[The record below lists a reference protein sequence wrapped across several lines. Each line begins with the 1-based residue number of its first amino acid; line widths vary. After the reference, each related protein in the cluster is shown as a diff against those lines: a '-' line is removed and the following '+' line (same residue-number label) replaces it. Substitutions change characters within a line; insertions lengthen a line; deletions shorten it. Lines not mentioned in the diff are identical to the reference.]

1 MIKVTEHTRNV
12 LLEVAKKRKVYVEGN
27 FLKILSA
34 PDGDTE
40 FEEYLKICKEKDSD
54 KRRQRLEVTKQVQS
68 QNRDLEQAA
77 KENVRVNKQ
86 LEKALDEAEAAKNK
100 AEELLITS
108 KAHFRNTEKK
118 EKEQNQKLTEALK
131 EAEQAHKETHRLRL
145 EAENAK
151 SKAEQ
156 DLSLLQKK
164 TQTELMGN
172 IVRVALWVIMG
183 VGLLTTALY
192 VFVMVRGLDAKIIE
206 STWSNLFGILL
217 TNSFSIIGTIMGVK
231 HATKDKE

>member
-1 MIKVTEHTRNV
+1 MKIQKSTRDI
-12 LLEVAKKRKVYVEGN
+12 LLEIAKHKRVYVEGN
-27 FLKILSA
+27 FLKLIE
-34 PDGDTE
+34 PEEGDVE
-40 FEEYLKICKEKDSD
+40 FEEYLKLCKEKDSTS
-54 KRRQRLEVTKQVQS
+54 RRKRLEVTKQVQK
-68 QNRDLEQAA
+68 QNSELERAQ
-77 KENVRVNKQ
+77 KENKRVNRQ
-86 LEKALDEAEAAKNK
+86 LEKALNEAIDSAEQSKKSKEEAEKAKEELEVALQLAEQSKEEAHKLK
-100 AEELLITS
+100 AEAEH
-108 KAHFRNTEKK
+108 AK
-118 EKEQNQKLTEALK
+118 EI
-131 EAEQAHKETHRLRL
+131 AET
-145 EAENAK
+145 
-151 SKAEQ
+151 

-231 HATKDKE
+231 HANGGDKK

>member
-1 MIKVTEHTRNV
+1 MKIQKSTRDI
-12 LLEVAKKRKVYVEGN
+12 LLEIAKHKRVYVEGN
-27 FLKILSA
+27 FLKLIE
-34 PDGDTE
+34 PEEGDEE
-40 FEEYLKICKEKDSD
+40 FEEYLKLCKEKDSTS
-54 KRRQRLEVTKQVQS
+54 RRKRLEVTKQVQK
-68 QNRDLEQAA
+68 QNSELEKAQ
-77 KENVRVNKQ
+77 KENKRVNRQ
-86 LEKALDEAEAAKNK
+86 LEKALNEAIDSAEQSKKSKEEAEKAKEELEVALQLAEQSKEEAHKLK
-100 AEELLITS
+100 AEAEH
-108 KAHFRNTEKK
+108 AK
-118 EKEQNQKLTEALK
+118 EV
-131 EAEQAHKETHRLRL
+131 AET
-145 EAENAK
+145 
-151 SKAEQ
+151 

>member
-1 MIKVTEHTRNV
+1 MKIQKSTRDI
-12 LLEVAKKRKVYVEGN
+12 LLEIAKHKRVYVEGN
-27 FLKILSA
+27 FLKLIE
-34 PDGDTE
+34 PEEGDEE
-40 FEEYLKICKEKDSD
+40 FEEYLKLCKEKDSTS
-54 KRRQRLEVTKQVQS
+54 RRKRLEVTKQVQK
-68 QNRDLEQAA
+68 QNSELEKAQ
-77 KENVRVNKQ
+77 KENKRVNRQ
-86 LEKALDEAEAAKNK
+86 LEKALNEAIDSAEQSKKSKEEAETAK
-100 AEELLITS
+100 EELEVALQLAEQS
-108 KAHFRNTEKK
+108 KEEAH
-118 EKEQNQKLTEALK
+118 KLK
-131 EAEQAHKETHRLRL
+131 SEAEHAKEV
-145 EAENAK
+145 AET
-151 SKAEQ
+151 

-164 TQTELMGN
+164 TQTELMGS

>member
-1 MIKVTEHTRNV
+1 MIQVTEHTRNV
-12 LLEVAKKRKVYVEGN
+12 LLEVAKQKKVYVEGN
-27 FLKILSA
+27 FLKILKA

-40 FEEYLKICKEKDSD
+40 FEEYLKVCKEKDSD
-54 KRRQRLEVTKQVQS
+54 KRRQRLEITKQIQK
-68 QNRDLEQAA
+68 QNSELEQAA
-77 KENVRVNKQ
+77 KENKRVNRQ
-86 LEKALDEAEAAKNK
+86 LEKAVDEAVEQKTK
-100 AEELLITS
+100 AEELLITG
-108 KAHFRNTEKK
+108 KQHFRNAEKL
-118 EKEQNQKLTEALK
+118 EKEQNRKLQEALDDAK
-131 EAEQAHKETHRLRL
+131 LAQDEAHSLRIK
-145 EAENAK
+145 AENAK
-151 SKAEQ
+151 EIAET

>member
-1 MIKVTEHTRNV
+1 MKIQKSTRDI
-12 LLEVAKKRKVYVEGN
+12 LLEIAKHKRVYVEGN
-27 FLKILSA
+27 FLKLIE
-34 PDGDTE
+34 PEEGDEE
-40 FEEYLKICKEKDSD
+40 FEEYLKLCKEKDSTS
-54 KRRQRLEVTKQVQS
+54 RRKRLEVTKQVQK
-68 QNRDLEQAA
+68 QNSELEKAQ
-77 KENVRVNKQ
+77 KENKRVNRQ
-86 LEKALDEAEAAKNK
+86 LEKALNEAIDSAEQSKKSKEEAEKAKEELEVALQHAEQSKEEAHKLK
-100 AEELLITS
+100 AEAEH
-108 KAHFRNTEKK
+108 AK
-118 EKEQNQKLTEALK
+118 EV
-131 EAEQAHKETHRLRL
+131 AET
-145 EAENAK
+145 
-151 SKAEQ
+151 

>member
-54 KRRQRLEVTKQVQS
+54 KRRQRLEVTKQVQK
-68 QNRDLEQAA
+68 QNKDLETAA

-86 LEKALDEAEAAKNK
+86 LEKALNEAINSAEQSKKSKEEAELAK
-100 AEELLITS
+100 EESERLRF
-108 KAHFRNTEKK
+108 K
-118 EKEQNQKLTEALK
+118 
-131 EAEQAHKETHRLRL
+131 AEQAKEL
-145 EAENAK
+145 AET
-151 SKAEQ
+151 
-156 DLSLLQKK
+156 DLSILQKK
-164 TQTELMGN
+164 TQTELMGS

-183 VGLLTTALY
+183 VGVITTALY
-192 VFVMVRGLDAKIIE
+192 IFVLVLGHDSKIIE

-231 HATKDKE
+231 HATSGDKK